1 MWLDKYVKEVGMA
14 TDYPKFNGKEYI
26 HINLKATDLFL
37 AQFYNGEFNA
47 IDIVVKFLAIEN
59 YYKKNDFGF
68 ELYRKMQLKRI
79 GEDWTERFIKLIK
92 SFEEGIDM
100 KSRIQTDLCYSIHD
114 GAHRLAL
121 ALYHGY
127 EDVPVEVFNV
137 EKRRRYYGINWFK
150 ENCFSKTEIAIITAK
165 LNELLNKCRKSY
177 FCILWSPARNLFS
190 QITNCLETI
199 ESGVNIK
206 EQFEMQ
212 FTKDALKD
220 FIYNI
225 YETDDIMKFKLDLK
239 YEHMMLSMESD
250 NYTETLYRVYVI
262 KIQIDNPDFR
272 LKPLSGLPQSRT
284 TMRIKK
290 NIRNLFKDKVT
301 DYYYDI
307 IMHLTDNQLQNDAVE
322 EIIQRANINHKT
334 S

>member
-14 TDYPKFNGKEYI
+14 TDYPKFKGKECI
-26 HINLKATDLFL
+26 HINLKTTDLFL

-47 IDIVVKFLAIEN
+47 IDIAVKFLAIEN

-79 GEDWTERFIKLIK
+79 GEDWTERFINLMK
-92 SFEEGIDM
+92 SFEKGINM
-100 KSRIQTDLCYSIHD
+100 ESRIQTDLSYSIHD

-127 EDVPVEVFNV
+127 DELPLEVFNV

-150 ENCFSKTEIAIITAK
+150 ENGFSKTEIAMIIAK

-177 FCILWSPARNLFS
+177 FCILWSPARSLFS
-190 QITNCLETI
+190 NIADCLESI
-199 ESGVNIK
+199 ESGVHIK

-212 FTKDALKD
+212 FTKVALKD
-220 FIYNI
+220 FIYDV
-225 YETDDIMKFKLDLK
+225 YETDDILKYKLDLK
-239 YEHMMLSMESD
+239 YEHMMHSMEVD
-250 NYTETLYRVYVI
+250 NYTEPLYTVYVI

-284 TMRIKK
+284 TMRIKR
-290 NIRNLFKDKVT
+290 NIRDMFKDKVT

-322 EIIQRANINHKT
+322 EIIKRANINHKT